1 MKKIRGFFLF
11 LIMFVSLSIALCG
24 CKGDKSSAE
33 TSSIT
38 IGIPQ
43 DIEDSLDPHKA
54 KAAGTKEV
62 LFNVYEGLVKPD
74 SDGNFIPAVA
84 NNYVIEEDGKK
95 YTFKLRESVMFHDGS
110 IVTAEDVKY
119 SIERCADANDET
131 TFVPA
136 YSNLKSVDI
145 LDESTIQITLEQKDT
160 EFLAYMT
167 TAIIPKKNNEPDI
180 KSIGTGPYQFV
191 SRTPQEK
198 IQFKKFDSYWGPA
211 AMIESV
217 VFKIVSNSDMV
228 VLNLNGGSI
237 DMYARLTQT
246 QANELN
252 ESFEVYEGT
261 MNLVQALYINNDVA
275 PFNDIQVRQAMCY
288 AVDKKEIQDLIFDG
302 RGQEIAS
309 SMFPA
314 FSKYY
319 SKELN
324 QAYETD
330 IEKAKSLLTNAG
342 YPDGFSFT
350 ITVPSNYQPHIDTA
364 QVLVEQYKEIGLKPT
379 IELVE
384 WSTWLS
390 EVYTNRNYETTVIGV
405 DASNLTARALLE
417 RFKSD
422 ASNNFV
428 NFSSVAYDKALEQA
442 ILSVDEE
449 EKILAY
455 KDCERI
461 LSEEAANVYIQDMPE
476 LVAISKKY
484 IGYEF
489 YPLYVQDISK
499 LRILED

>member
-1 MKKIRGFFLF
+1 MKKRRKLLLF
-11 LIMFVSLSIALCG
+11 LTMFVSLSIALCG
-24 CKGDKSSAE
+24 CRGDKSSAE

-84 NNYVIEEDGKK
+84 SNYEIEEDGKK
-95 YTFKLRESVMFHDGS
+95 YIFELRKDVKFHDES

-119 SIERCADANDET
+119 SLERCADANDET

-136 YSNLKSVDI
+136 YSNLESVDI
-145 LDESTIQITLEQKDT
+145 LDEWTIQITLKQKDT

-167 TAIIPKKNNEPDI
+167 TAIIPKDNEDSNANP
-180 KSIGTGPYQFV
+180 IGTGPYQFV
-191 SRTPQEK
+191 SRTPQEN
-198 IQFKKFDSYWGPA
+198 IVFEKFASYWGTKA
-211 AMIESV
+211 NIENV
-217 VFKIVSNSDMV
+217 IFKVVSNADMV
-228 VLNLNGGSI
+228 VLNLNGGSL

-246 QANELN
+246 QADELDDT
-252 ESFEVYEGT
+252 FTIYEGT
-261 MNLVQALYINNDVA
+261 MNLVQALYVNNAVE
-275 PFNDIQVRQAMCY
+275 PFDNMLVRQAMSY
-288 AVDKKEIQDLIFDG
+288 AVDKQEIQDLIFEG
-302 RGQEIAS
+302 RGQEIGS
-309 SMFPA
+309 SMFPS

-319 SKELN
+319 TEELN
-324 QAYETD
+324 ETYRTD
-330 IEKAKSLLTNAG
+330 IEKAKSLLSEAG

-364 QVLVEQYKEIGLKPT
+364 QVLVEQYKKIGLDAT

-405 DASNLTARALLE
+405 DAANLTARALLE
-417 RFKSD
+417 RFQSD
-422 ASNNFV
+422 ASDNFI
-428 NFSSVAYDKALEQA
+428 NFNSEDYDMALAKAIASV
-442 ILSVDEE
+442 SEE
-449 EKILAY
+449 EKIVAY
-455 KDCERI
+455 KECEKI

-476 LVAISKKY
+476 LVAISNRFT
-484 IGYEF
+484 GYAF
-489 YPLYVQDISK
+489 YPLYVQDIAK
-499 LRILED
+499 LRLVEE